1 MAKRDYYEVLGVSKD
16 ASEAE
21 IKSAYRKKAKECH
34 PDLHPNDK
42 NAEERFKE
50 LNEANEVLSDPEK
63 RKRYDQFGFD
73 GPQMGGGSGGAG
85 GFDFSGFGGMGG
97 FESIFDTFFG
107 GMGGSA
113 RRAGP
118 VQGND
123 LQHRITITFEE
134 AAFGCEKS
142 VDFFRNENCD
152 ACGGTGAQAGTQP
165 QTCPT
170 CKGSGQVRTGG
181 GFMVTVRTCPTCHGE
196 GKIIKDRC
204 QTCGGTGRVRRKRSL
219 KLRIPAGIQD
229 GVSLVKRGEGEPGMR
244 GGPAGDLYITVT
256 VKPHRLFK
264 RDGNNILLDMPISI
278 TQAAL
283 GAEIDVP
290 TLEKPVK
297 QRIPEGTQTGTQFR
311 IKGQGIPSLKNG
323 LKGDL
328 ILTVHVEVPRK
339 LNERQKDLL
348 RQLEQSLG
356 GKEYEGRKTFADKIK
371 EIFNNCS
378 KSPRRQAPWA
388 LLDPRRC
395 GGALPWNGWKR
406 WSIPPPL
413 GATWSA
419 MK

>member
-50 LNEANEVLSDPEK
+50 LNEANEVHSDPEK

-152 ACGGTGAQAGTQP
+152 ACGGTGAKPGTQP

-204 QTCGGTGRVRRKRSL
+204 QSCGGTGRVRRKRSL

-371 EIFNNCS
+371 EIFNN
-378 KSPRRQAPWA
+378 
-388 LLDPRRC
+388 
-395 GGALPWNGWKR
+395 
-406 WSIPPPL
+406 
-413 GATWSA
+413 
-419 MK
+419 

>member
-1 MAKRDYYEVLGVSKD
+1 MAKRDYYEVLGVSRD

-152 ACGGTGAQAGTQP
+152 ACGGTGAKPGTQP

-311 IKGQGIPSLKNG
+311 IKGQDIPSLKNG

-371 EIFNNCS
+371 EIFNN
-378 KSPRRQAPWA
+378 
-388 LLDPRRC
+388 
-395 GGALPWNGWKR
+395 
-406 WSIPPPL
+406 
-413 GATWSA
+413 
-419 MK
+419 

>member
-1 MAKRDYYEVLGVSKD
+1 MAKRDYYEVLGVSRD

-152 ACGGTGAQAGTQP
+152 VCGGTGAKPGTQP

-297 QRIPEGTQTGTQFR
+297 QRIPEGTQTGAQFR

-356 GKEYEGRKTFADKIK
+356 GEEYEGRKTFADKIK
-371 EIFNNCS
+371 EIFNN
-378 KSPRRQAPWA
+378 
-388 LLDPRRC
+388 
-395 GGALPWNGWKR
+395 
-406 WSIPPPL
+406 
-413 GATWSA
+413 
-419 MK
+419 

>member
-152 ACGGTGAQAGTQP
+152 ACGGTGAKPGTQP

-170 CKGSGQVRTGG
+170 CKGSGQVRSGG

-204 QTCGGTGRVRRKRSL
+204 QICGGTGRVRRKRSL

-371 EIFNNCS
+371 EIFNN
-378 KSPRRQAPWA
+378 
-388 LLDPRRC
+388 
-395 GGALPWNGWKR
+395 
-406 WSIPPPL
+406 
-413 GATWSA
+413 
-419 MK
+419 

>member
-63 RKRYDQFGFD
+63 LKRYDQIGFD

-123 LQHRITITFEE
+123 LQHHITITFEE

-142 VDFFRNENCD
+142 IDFFRNENCD
-152 ACGGTGAQAGTQP
+152 ACGGTGAKPGTQP

-371 EIFNNCS
+371 EIFNN
-378 KSPRRQAPWA
+378 
-388 LLDPRRC
+388 
-395 GGALPWNGWKR
+395 
-406 WSIPPPL
+406 
-413 GATWSA
+413 
-419 MK
+419 

>member
-73 GPQMGGGSGGAG
+73 GPQMGGGGGAG

-152 ACGGTGAQAGTQP
+152 ACGGTGAKPGTQP

-196 GKIIKDRC
+196 GKIITNPCPKC
-204 QTCGGTGRVRRKRSL
+204 HGEGTVRGEEVIEL
-219 KLRIPAGIQD
+219 KIPAG
-229 GVSLVKRGEGEPGMR
+229 VGEGMQLSVSGKGNAAR
-244 GGPAGDLYITVT
+244 HGGVPGDLLVLIEEEPDKELV
-256 VKPHRLFK
+256 
-264 RDGNNILLDMPISI
+264 RDGNDLIYNLNLTIPQAVLGVSTEIPTVDARAKIKIEPG
-278 TQAAL
+278 TQAGKVL
-283 GAEIDVP
+283 RLRGKGVPDV
-290 TLEKPVK
+290 
-297 QRIPEGTQTGTQFR
+297 
-311 IKGQGIPSLKNG
+311 NG
-323 LKGDL
+323 YGRGDL
-328 ILTVHVEVPRK
+328 LVVVNIPIPAKVNAEEKRL
-339 LNERQKDLL
+339 
-348 RQLEQSLG
+348 LEQLSQGDNFKEAAPTAG
-356 GKEYEGRKTFADKIK
+356 GNLFDRM
-371 EIFNNCS
+371 
-378 KSPRRQAPWA
+378 KSFFR
-388 LLDPRRC
+388 
-395 GGALPWNGWKR
+395 
-406 WSIPPPL
+406 
-413 GATWSA
+413 
-419 MK
+419 

>member
-152 ACGGTGAQAGTQP
+152 VCGGTGAKPGTQP

-256 VKPHRLFK
+256 VKPHRLFM

-371 EIFNNCS
+371 EIFNN
-378 KSPRRQAPWA
+378 
-388 LLDPRRC
+388 
-395 GGALPWNGWKR
+395 
-406 WSIPPPL
+406 
-413 GATWSA
+413 
-419 MK
+419 

>member
-152 ACGGTGAQAGTQP
+152 ACGGTGAKPGTQP

-181 GFMVTVRTCPTCHGE
+181 GFMVTVRTFPTCHGE

-371 EIFNNCS
+371 EIFNN
-378 KSPRRQAPWA
+378 
-388 LLDPRRC
+388 
-395 GGALPWNGWKR
+395 
-406 WSIPPPL
+406 
-413 GATWSA
+413 
-419 MK
+419 